1 MDNPAERPDLWFA
14 MPFLRSAKNTFF
26 CLLGCAIGDLGAI
39 YLFQKYHQERFPEGF
54 SSNYPDLKYVIPP
67 DLWTVVWITAMVS
80 GIATSVILETFI
92 LWKQMGP
99 REAFRTAV
107 GMSMISM
114 ILMEA
119 AMNLA
124 DYGMMGEPKITLAI
138 LPVTLGAGFLAAWP
152 YNYWR
157 LKKHGKC
164 CH

>member
-1 MDNPAERPDLWFA
+1 MIA
-14 MPFLRSAKNTFF
+14 LRSAKNTLG
-26 CLLGCAIGDLGAI
+26 CLVGCAIGDLGAI
-39 YLFQKYHQERFPEGF
+39 FLFQNHFAPEA
-54 SSNYPDLKYVIPP
+54 IPKS
-67 DLWTVVWITAMVS
+67 LWTMVWAVAMTS
-80 GIATSVILETFI
+80 GIVTSIILETFI

-99 REAFRTAV
+99 KEAFRTAV

>member
-1 MDNPAERPDLWFA
+1 
-14 MPFLRSAKNTFF
+14 MPLLRSAKNTFF

-39 YLFQKYHQERFPEGF
+39 YLFQQYHSPEG
-54 SSNYPDLKYVIPP
+54 IPRE
-67 DLWTVVWITAMVS
+67 LWTIVWITAMAS
-80 GIATSVILETFI
+80 GIVTSVILETII

-99 REAFRTAV
+99 KEAFRTAI

-114 ILMEA
+114 VLMEA
-119 AMNLA
+119 AMNIA
-124 DYGMMGEPKITLAI
+124 DYGMMGAPKITLAI